1 MSYNIRVNLKK
12 DEVLPDVFEWIQ
24 QQGWKHL
31 VEWRWF
37 KPDYYNLETHYT
49 FQFDDEKHA
58 DWFSLRWQ

>member
-49 FQFDDEKHA
+49 FQFDDEKQA
-58 DWFSLRWQ
+58 EWFSLRWT

>member
-1 MSYNIRVNLKK
+1 MSYNIHVNLKK

-49 FQFDDEKHA
+49 FQFDDEKQA
-58 DWFSLRWQ
+58 EWFSLRWT